1 VGHLLWLIFTGEI
14 GSWTPVD
21 HADLHR
27 CPLAPM
33 MAVSASQIVP
43 AAATH
48 VDGPVH
54 GGGSDGV
61 FAIAITLLAL
71 EIGLPAG
78 RRTTCQVTLLLPR
91 LGGEDIGDSVMNG
104 ALVVSTSGVR
114 FPVPARPHLIRHF
127 ARNCGAARIFPAT
140 A

>member
-1 VGHLLWLIFTGEI
+1 
-14 GSWTPVD
+14 
-21 HADLHR
+21 
-27 CPLAPM
+27 M

-43 AAATH
+43 AAAH

-61 FAIAITLLAL
+61 FAIAITLLAI

-78 RRTTCQVTLLLPR
+78 RGTTCQVTLLLPR

-114 FPVPARPHLIRHF
+114 FPVPARPQLIRHF
-127 ARNCGAARIFPAT
+127 ARIVALTRQNAHLPRNRMTPPTLVHRSSDSLGDGDGGS
-140 A
+140 